1 MDIFS
6 EMREMV
12 DKLNYW
18 AKMYYE
24 QDEPVVSDVEYDK
37 LYYKLKA
44 MEEEYG
50 FSFPD
55 SPTHRV
61 GGAPQKKFEQSK
73 HLQRLY
79 SLDKAQNRDE
89 LNDWL
94 NKLVKAEGRVPTLTA
109 EFKFDGLT
117 LNILYENGHLIK
129 ATTRGN
135 GEIGEIITAQVKT
148 IKKLPQVISY
158 KGKIEIQGE
167 GIMRMSAFIEYNKTA
182 SDPLKNPRNGAAGA
196 FRNLDPEVTRS
207 RNLSFFAYNIGYT
220 DKTFTTQEEVR
231 KFLIEEG
238 FETEG
243 IFRTVSSEKEAMEY
257 ADEVENIRES
267 LDYPIDGIVFKVNDL
282 SLRDEIGFTEKFPK
296 WALAYKFKPD
306 EISTKLLSV
315 EWQVSRSGKLNPIAI
330 VEPTDFGG
338 VTVRRATLNNFDDIQ
353 KKKLRIGARVFL
365 RRSNDVIPE
374 ITGVAEDNKE
384 SVEIEKPKKCPYC
397 GSEVVEKGVFLYC
410 SNNIDCAPQIIN
422 QLSHFAEKD
431 AMDIDGLSE
440 KTFEQLLTE
449 CNVRTVADIYRL
461 TAVDLQGLD
470 GFQTKK
476 INNVLN
482 SIEKSKNT
490 TLDRLVYALGIGG
503 IGRKTARDLCK
514 KFKSLE
520 ALYSCTIEDFLTI
533 PGIGDIL
540 ASSLY
545 EFFQKDTNRILIS
558 DLLTLGLNIEEK
570 EEIQGVFSGMRV
582 VLTGS
587 LVNYK
592 RSQAQKLIEDNGG
605 EVAASVSK
613 DVNLVVVG
621 ADAGSKLD
629 KAKNLG
635 IKTITEEDF
644 IEMLPKT
651 TLF

>member
-44 MEEEYG
+44 LEEEYG

-94 NKLVKAEGRVPTLTA
+94 NKLIKAEGEVPTLTA

-167 GIMRMSAFIEYNKTA
+167 GIMRMSAFNEYNKTA

-220 DKTFTTQEEVR
+220 DKIFATQEEVR

-374 ITGVAEDNKE
+374 ITGVAEDNKD
-384 SVEIEKPKKCPYC
+384 SIEIEKPKKCPYC

-410 SNNIDCAPQIIN
+410 VNNIDCAPQIIN

-545 EFFQKDTNRILIS
+545 EFFQKDINRILIS
-558 DLLTLGLNIEEK
+558 DLLALGLNIEEK
-570 EEIQGVFSGMRV
+570 EEIQGVFTGMRV

-592 RSQAQKLIEDNGG
+592 RSHAQKLIEDNGG

-629 KAKNLG
+629 KAKKLG
-635 IKTITEEDF
+635 IKTITEEEF

>member
-1 MDIFS
+1 MDVLT
-6 EMREMV
+6 EMREMI

-24 QDEPVVSDVEYDK
+24 QDEPVVSDVEYDRV
-37 LYYKLKA
+37 YYKLKA
-44 MEEEYG
+44 LEEEVG
-50 FSFPD
+50 FTLPD
-55 SPTHRV
+55 SPTKRV

-73 HLQRLY
+73 HLQKLY

-94 NKLVKAEGRVPTLTA
+94 NKLVKLEGKVPTLTA
-109 EFKFDGLT
+109 EYKFDGLT
-117 LNILYENGHLIK
+117 LNILYENGSIVK

-148 IKKLPQVISY
+148 IKKLPQTISY

-167 GIMRMSAFIEYNKTA
+167 GIMRMSAFNEYNKTA
-182 SDPLKNPRNGAAGA
+182 KEPLKNPRNGAAGA

-207 RNLSFFAYNIGYT
+207 RNLSFFAYNVGYS
-220 DKTFTTQEEVR
+220 DKHFDTQEEVR

-243 IFRTVSSEKEAMEY
+243 IFRLVSTEQDAMAY
-257 ADEVENIRES
+257 ADEVESIRES
-267 LDYPIDGIVFKVNDL
+267 LDFPIDGIVFKVNNL
-282 SLRDEIGFTEKFPK
+282 ALREEIGFTEKFPK

-306 EISTKLLSV
+306 EISTTLLSV
-315 EWQVSRSGKLNPIAI
+315 EWQVSRSAKLNPIAV

-374 ITGVAEDNKE
+374 ITGVAEDNKD
-384 SVEIEKPKKCPYC
+384 SKEIEKPTKCPYC
-397 GSEVVEKGVFLYC
+397 GSDVVEKGVFLYC
-410 SNNIDCAPQIIN
+410 TNNVDCAPQIIS
-422 QLSHFAEKD
+422 QLTHFAEKD

-449 CNVRTVADIYRL
+449 CNVRTIADIYKL
-461 TAVDLQGLD
+461 TAQDLQGLD

-476 INNVLN
+476 INNLLL

-503 IGRKTARDLCK
+503 IGRKTARDLVK

-520 ALYSCTIEDFLTI
+520 ALYSCTIDDFLSI
-533 PGIGDIL
+533 NGIGDIL
-540 ASSLY
+540 AASLY
-545 EFFQKDTNRILIS
+545 EYFQKDTNRTLIS
-558 DLLTLGLNIEEK
+558 ELLDLGLKIEEK
-570 EEIQGVFSGMRV
+570 EEIQGVFTGMRV

-621 ADAGSKLD
+621 SDAGSKLE
-629 KAKNLG
+629 KAQKLG
-635 IKTITEEDF
+635 IKTINEEEF
-644 IEMLPKT
+644 MEMLPKT